1 VIERSGIITRPG
13 GGTATRGP
21 PSGVATRT
29 RRLQAAPARLAATLA
44 ARLSLVHTRRATLL
58 EQLGF
63 ARWRLQREP
72 WRRDGERLSSA
83 RKRDHA

>member
-1 VIERSGIITRPG
+1 
-13 GGTATRGP
+13 
-21 PSGVATRT
+21 
-29 RRLQAAPARLAATLA
+29 
-44 ARLSLVHTRRATLL
+44 VHTRRATLL